1 MRDPS
6 EALIE
11 NVRIS
16 RPPSE
21 TVRIDT
27 MEAYHGGI
35 DPAELARFGIEPEHA
50 IDFSSNVLPF
60 GPSPN
65 VLAAIRNTAID
76 RYPDR
81 ECGLLR
87 NAIAMLHSIA
97 MDRILVGNGCSELIH
112 LIASALI
119 RPGDSVLIAGPTFSE
134 YSRAS
139 RLADGQVHYCSAC
152 AENDFDFPVVEMDAV
167 LASSRFAVVWICNP
181 NNPTGRSV
189 HRSRL
194 LDWMTKFPK
203 TVFVIDEAYIE
214 FTNAVESLID
224 CQFENLIVLRSM
236 TKAYAMAGLRLGY
249 AVMGHALHRTLRGR
263 RAPWSV
269 NSIAQVAGVEAIRD
283 QQYYLSAM
291 ASLQVAKQT
300 FVTGLVERGFGPCS
314 SDTCFFLLP
323 IAHAVDVRNALLV
336 DGLVTRD
343 CRSFG
348 IEEHLRI
355 AVHEP
360 VNNLRLLGALSK
372 YKEATRTC
380 VSDRAP
386 AVLDSIVALETQKD
400 RLPSGN
406 WDAEFRV
413 ELNRLFRRRRDV
425 RRFRREPIPM
435 GWVRRWI
442 EAACLAPSVGLSQ
455 PWRFVAVNTPQRRE
469 SVISE
474 FENQNDAAASNYDAA
489 TSQRYL
495 ALKLAG
501 LREAP
506 EQLAVFV
513 ELEPQQGRGLGRA
526 TMPESVAYSVV
537 AAIQNFWLA
546 ARSEGVGVGWVSILR
561 PAAIAELLD
570 VPSSWQLIA
579 YLCIGFPESTAD
591 EVPELEREGW
601 EQRIDVDSL
610 CFER

>member
-1 MRDPS
+1 MDEIVMRDP
-6 EALIE
+6 
-11 NVRIS
+11 
-16 RPPSE
+16 
-21 TVRIDT
+21 IDPLL
-27 MEAYHGGI
+27 EAYHGGI
-35 DPAELARFGIEPEHA
+35 DPAELAPFGIKPENA
-50 IDFSSNVLPF
+50 IDFSSNILPF

-65 VLAAIRNTAID
+65 VLAAIRTTAID

-81 ECGLLR
+81 ECGVLR
-87 NAIAMLHSIA
+87 NAIAMLHTIA
-97 MDRILVGNGCSELIH
+97 QDRILVGNGCSELIH
-112 LIASALI
+112 LIASSLI
-119 RPGDSVLIAGPTFSE
+119 RPGAPILIVGPTFSE

-139 RLADGQVHYCSAC
+139 RLANGHVHYCLAD
-152 AENDFDFPVVEMDAV
+152 AENDFDCPVVEMDAM
-167 LASSRFAVVWICNP
+167 LSSARFAVVWICNP
-181 NNPTGRSV
+181 NNPTGRSF
-189 HRSRL
+189 HRNRL
-194 LDWMTKFPK
+194 FDWLREFPK

-214 FTNAVESLID
+214 FTDDVESLID
-224 CQFENLIVLRSM
+224 CEFENLIVLRSM

-249 AVMGHALHRTLRGR
+249 AVMGHALHREIRGR

-269 NSIAQVAGVEAIRD
+269 NAIAQVAGVEAIQD
-283 QQYYLSAM
+283 QQYYVDAM
-291 ASLQVAKQT
+291 ARLQIAKQT
-300 FVTGLVERGFGPCS
+300 LMSGLAERDFRPRS

-323 IAHAVDVRNALLV
+323 ISHAVDVRNALLA

-348 IEEHLRI
+348 IQEHLRI

-360 VNNLRLLGALSK
+360 TNNLRLLDALSK
-372 YKEATRTC
+372 WKAASSSSASSR
-380 VSDRAP
+380 VLA
-386 AVLDSIVALETQKD
+386 ALDSPVDSETQNLH
-400 RLPSGN
+400 LPLGN
-406 WDAEFRV
+406 WDAEFRM

-425 RRFRREPIPM
+425 RRFRREAIPM

-455 PWRFVAVNTPQRRE
+455 PWRFVAVNTPQCR
-469 SVISE
+469 SNVIAE
-474 FENQNDAAASNYDAA
+474 FEIQNDSAASNYDAA
-489 TSQRYL
+489 TSQKYL

-506 EQLAVFV
+506 EHMAVFV

-561 PAAIAELLD
+561 PDAIAEILD

-579 YLCIGFPESTAD
+579 YLCIGFPEASAD